1 MHRPQ
6 FRLRS
11 LFILTA
17 IVAVGCLV
25 GPPIV
30 RKVRDRLDPWQEV
43 GEPVTIKAYVNN
55 TNCSFGDSDEDVGF
69 ETEVEMPPAPVQASP
84 PTE

>member
-1 MHRPQ
+1 MKLPRPQ

-17 IVAVGCLV
+17 IVAVLCLV

-30 RKVRDRLDPWQEV
+30 REVRARLWPDRSIKYI
-43 GEPVTIKAYVNN
+43 TIKP
-55 TNCSFGDSDEDVGF
+55 TFELHDES
-69 ETEVEMPPAPVQASP
+69 TAPSQVSP

>member
-1 MHRPQ
+1 MPRPQ

-30 RKVRDRLDPWQEV
+30 REVRDWLASWQEI
-43 GEPVTIKAYVNN
+43 GEPGTIKPYVNN
-55 TNCSFGDSDEDVGF
+55 TNWFVASDEDADL
-69 ETEVEMPPAPVQASP
+69 ETDEEMAPAPVQASP

>member
-1 MHRPQ
+1 MCRPQ

-17 IVAVGCLV
+17 VVAVGCMV

-30 RKVRDRLDPWQEV
+30 REVREWLWPMHEYSRHLDF
-43 GEPVTIKAYVNN
+43 PVDP
-55 TNCSFGDSDEDVGF
+55 GDFSNRSATTF
-69 ETEVEMPPAPVQASP
+69 WPARSPVAK
-84 PTE
+84 